1 MECWRLCELCMREFH
16 KSIEKICD
24 AVQTAGLTKEK
35 YAIYVSSTS
44 INISVSFGFRVF
56 SVFPHI
62 LSLYCYLLLLFVLF
76 AFTALSIFDVVCPLN
91 CAFLSRKRM
100 LQETQDDYQKKPIK
114 IVLDLDRAKNPQAKL
129 SKMGFNM
136 WSTLRWNEDLQIESQ
151 HFINFSSLLFFG
163 QSMPKW
169 CEIYL

>member
-1 MECWRLCELCMREFH
+1 MREFH

-100 LQETQDDYQKKPIK
+100 LQETQDDYQKNPLKLFWIWTEQKTRKQNCQKWASTCGALCDETK
-114 IVLDLDRAKNPQAKL
+114 ICKL
-129 SKMGFNM
+129 KVSI
-136 WSTLRWNEDLQIESQ
+136 L
-151 HFINFSSLLFFG
+151 
-163 QSMPKW
+163 
-169 CEIYL
+169 